1 MSYARRIVEAEEE
14 EEEDEEET
22 LPRERNSFEKLT
34 LNEELLITGSSE
46 SFKRLEQKYG
56 SQKDKYRKLVEKL
69 MWRCGILCKDRMDR
83 DQQRYLKRKTI
94 PDFRRQV
101 RRRPDDYVP
110 HEYSVEGSN
119 VRVDRRD

>member
-1 MSYARRIVEAEEE
+1 M
-14 EEEDEEET
+14 
-22 LPRERNSFEKLT
+22 
-34 LNEELLITGSSE
+34 
-46 SFKRLEQKYG
+46 EQKYG

-83 DQQRYLKRKTI
+83 DQEKYLKRKTI

-101 RRRPDDYVP
+101 RRRSNDYVP

-119 VRVDRRD
+119 LRVD